1 MALTPEQTKDAFL
14 AKIPRMR
21 RDFAQRYADF
31 RAGRI
36 FHDADYMRKYPRE
49 IFRLA
54 EEELLARHRA
64 AEEGVQR
71 LLDSGWTA
79 AADRDEVVV
88 HVAELEDEL
97 ETISPR
103 PTKLKAALGAIVRI
117 AGPAALET
125 VKAAVEGAVAGLV
138 KGSGII

>member
-1 MALTPEQTKDAFL
+1 MELTPEQTKDAFL
-14 AKIPRMR
+14 A
-21 RDFAQRYADF
+21 D
-31 RAGRI
+31 
-36 FHDADYMRKYPRE
+36 H
-49 IFRLA
+49 
-54 EEELLARHRA
+54 
-64 AEEGVQR
+64 
-71 LLDSGWTA
+71 
-79 AADRDEVVV
+79 EVVV

-103 PTKLKAALGAIVRI
+103 PTKLKAALGAIGRI